1 MFNKIKYALKVIFTR
16 PKPRIVETEY
26 IKEKKSWK
34 INYDKYYTK
43 KENFILLMWS
53 FTLLALTFE
62 GLAYLFLF
70 PSSLIRFALLLPAI
84 FFLMISNK
92 NHSKIKE
99 KYKKK
104 ALEDGAYG

>member
-1 MFNKIKYALKVIFTR
+1 MFNKIKYAFKVIFYR
-16 PKPRIVETEY
+16 PRLKIPEDYVEKP
-26 IKEKKSWK
+26 KKSWK

-53 FTLLALTFE
+53 FTLLAISFE

-84 FFLMISNK
+84 FFLMISSK

-104 ALEDGAYG
+104 ALEDGAYD